1 MCGSVA
7 KEKYICSNLK
17 LNEYEE
23 TNFQSPCG
31 GSVGGCASIGF
42 LPFFLRSDQ
51 GRGRQNS
58 HELCL
63 GRRAAVALLAPYKAR
78 MDSVMYH
85 VVGTAEM
92 SMDRFRPESLLSNL
106 IADVLREAAVE
117 VLGKPADMGLIN
129 IGGIR
134 NSLTE
139 GDITTE
145 NIYEIL
151 PFENSLC
158 VLTMKGSAMKHLF
171 ENIAVRL
178 GEGVSGI
185 QLEISKDGK
194 LLQASI
200 AGKPVED
207 DRDYTV
213 ATIDYLADGN
223 DGMTAFLQADKREC
237 PDGATLR
244 GLFMKYVEK
253 QTAAGKKV
261 TSRMEGRVVVKE

>member
-23 TNFQSPCG
+23 TNFQSPFG

-63 GRRAAVALLAPYKAR
+63 GCRAGCRSRGSAGALQGPDGQRYVSCGGNRR
-78 MDSVMYH
+78 
-85 VVGTAEM
+85 
-92 SMDRFRPESLLSNL
+92 N
-106 IADVLREAAVE
+106 ADVLREAAVE

>member
-1 MCGSVA
+1 MCGSIA

-23 TNFQSPCG
+23 TNFQSPFG

-42 LPFFLRSDQ
+42 LPLFLRSDQ

-58 HELCL
+58 HELCE
-63 GRRAAVALLAPYKAR
+63 AVALLAPYKAQ

-223 DGMTAFLQADKREC
+223 DGLTAFLQADKREC

>member
-1 MCGSVA
+1 MKKQTFSLLAGAVLAVALLLVSCHSSYEVTKVEGSR
-7 KEKYICSNLK
+7 ISMN
-17 LNEYEE
+17 
-23 TNFQSPCG
+23 
-31 GSVGGCASIGF
+31 SVWDAE
-42 LPFFLRSDQ
+42 PDA
-51 GRGRQNS
+51 
-58 HELCL
+58 E
-63 GRRAAVALLAPYKAR
+63 AVALLAPYKAR

-253 QTAAGKKV
+253 QTVAGKKV